1 MVSLPPLN
9 PKSPSHVD
17 PKAVD
22 GGGDGKNGKKPG
34 GPPEAV
40 QLMLRCW
47 AVMIAGELIHQ
58 ILAVVF
64 AFVDPSAMRDA
75 AKQQAKQRG
84 EEISDSLINM
94 GVYGSVVLMA
104 LIQLG
109 VLLLFVFALRTVRD
123 KGSWA
128 ANARRLLQIFG
139 VFFGLRVIT
148 LFMMQP
154 ASTAIPVV
162 FYGIDGV
169 VQIILGVAGILGII
183 YSTDKDAVN
192 WTTPKDASK
201 SNASKKD
208 KEQ

>member
-17 PKAVD
+17 ASAVD
-22 GGGDGKNGKKPG
+22 KKTPG

-58 ILAVVF
+58 ILSVVF
-64 AFVDPSAMRDA
+64 AFVDPSALRDA

-84 EEISDSLINM
+84 EEISDGLINM
-94 GVYGSVVLMA
+94 GVYGSLILMT

-109 VLLLFVFALRTVRD
+109 VLLLFVFALRAVRN
-123 KGSWA
+123 KSSQAG
-128 ANARRLLQIFG
+128 NAYRLLQIFG
-139 VFFGLRVIT
+139 VFFALRMIT

-162 FYGIDGV
+162 LYGIDGV

-192 WTTPKDASK
+192 WVAPKKDG
-201 SNASKKD
+201 SKKD
-208 KEQ
+208 AAKTEKEQ